1 MKITKRNILKLA
13 GILIFFASITS
24 CGSGNE
30 LSTKEN
36 LEQVVDNYM
45 QEKFKQQMKDNP
57 EIDGSITLD
66 SLRIMDTITKKKELG
81 LEILELKK
89 QAQQLAEDGKNLTA
103 EYQEKKD
110 MLGMYSDLS
119 QGTDSYSASMENDL
133 EKLKSEWESKSKQ
146 ANELMS
152 KIESKL
158 KSFKV
163 ADSIKPLY
171 YYVFAYYTAIDNKI
185 SKKGQI
191 VAPFHISMDFMIIKE
206 PEEILKGDS
215 YYQEGSND

>member
-1 MKITKRNILKLA
+1 MRTITITLPVLALIAILT
-13 GILIFFASITS
+13 G
-24 CGSGNE
+24 CSGNE

-185 SKKGQI
+185 NKKGQI

-215 YYQEGSND
+215 YYQEGAQ